1 MADREG
7 IIADLQRTKKTLTD
21 TDFIDADI
29 AAAEQEMT
37 LLSNMIRSCI
47 NANAANTLSVT
58 DYRIQYDDL
67 CLRFENAEKK
77 HNELLAQRQQMERE
91 AVIIS
96 GLLFEIMELDTL
108 PITFNE
114 TLWNATIDRVTVYAD
129 ERLVFRFKDGT
140 EIAEML

>member
-1 MADREG
+1 MVDREG

-29 AAAEQEMT
+29 TAIEQEMT
-37 LLSNMIRSCI
+37 LLSDMIRSCI
-47 NANAANTLSVT
+47 NANAANTLSVS

-67 CLRFENAEKK
+67 CQRFESAEKK
-77 HNELLAQRQQMERE
+77 HNALLSRRQQMERE

-96 GLLFEIMELDTL
+96 GLLFEIMGLDTL
-108 PITFNE
+108 PIAFNE
-114 TLWNATIDRVTVYAD
+114 RLWTATIDRVMVYAD

-140 EIAEML
+140 EITETL